1 MTTKKYTIYKIFQL
15 MWQIRLYQTLHVRI
29 QLSFAVDDLSKE
41 EEEKKFQHFSYY
53 VTLLFFVSGIPGC
66 GGLLTAPNGQFSSP
80 QHPETYANNLDCEWL
95 IRVPQGDRIEL
106 NFLSF
111 DLERHTTCLWVL
123 QLNLVFLMWIRQIVL

>member
-15 MWQIRLYQTLHVRI
+15 MWQIRLYQTLHVKI

-41 EEEKKFQHFSYY
+41 EEKKIPTFF
-53 VTLLFFVSGIPGC
+53 VVRDFAFFVSGIPGC